1 MTTDHPENQRSAIL
15 LDLYFNALAYANKE
29 DDHEKMTHP
38 AILQA
43 VHEKARDERMTID
56 KAFDY
61 FKLLAL
67 QSSVHRP
74 PYSHACSCRRDEECD
89 RVHAE

>member
-1 MTTDHPENQRSAIL
+1 MFDVTDHPENQRSAIL

-29 DDHEKMTHP
+29 DMTMEKTSCIL

-43 VHEKARDERMTID
+43 VHEKAGDERMTID

-67 QSSVHRP
+67 QTACIALRTAA
-74 PYSHACSCRRDEECD
+74 ACSVRRDERCD
-89 RVHAE
+89 